1 MSVTLKPW
9 SIGTLIATFAVL
21 VGFAVGQ
28 VTASNAGGSAS
39 YVSSVQDKAVAKELK
54 KLNKN
59 IGAKYTTDSIMG
71 RLYQIQVNTGYVC
84 REVSGSSLCTTID

>member
-54 KLNKN
+54 KRN
-59 IGAKYTTDSIMG
+59 
-71 RLYQIQVNTGYVC
+71 
-84 REVSGSSLCTTID
+84 